1 MKLLFYWNLWR
12 EAKNVEKNVC
22 LVFCSFLRFVV
33 TIDSFLISSFM
44 TLLSFKKENKRRTFY
59 AKFVLRKIE
68 QKKWMKEVLATT
80 CRQFMFIISIENE
93 RVGESCVITTKE
105 WEGMHNSG
113 KSKDFPPF
121 SVLRNLW
128 EILDWSSSSSQ
139 NWKSFLYFLASR
151 RLDCLAKT
159 CLYVHNWW
167 K

>member
-1 MKLLFYWNLWR
+1 MLENEVIKYEIIVLLEFVTRSQKCGEECVSGFLFLFAFCGDHRFISDQFLLW
-12 EAKNVEKNVC
+12 
-22 LVFCSFLRFVV
+22 LYF
-33 TIDSFLISSFM
+33 SS
-44 TLLSFKKENKRRTFY
+44 KENKRRTFY

-139 NWKSFLYFLASR
+139 NWKSFYIF
-151 RLDCLAKT
+151 
-159 CLYVHNWW
+159 
-167 K
+167 